1 MLSNKPYLMR
11 AFYDWIVD
19 SAFTPLVVLNTNHP
33 KCRIPLEYATDG
45 EIVFNISPSA
55 IRDLKITNVSIEF
68 KASFTGVI
76 HFISAPIKAVNAI
89 YAEENGE
96 GVFFDADDS
105 TDETGVG
112 GVQLRGI
119 EGSANVSAI
128 SQDSSPHNP
137 EKIIPNVGKDKPVL
151 RLIE

>member
-19 SAFTPLVVLNTNHP
+19 SGYTPLVVLNANHP
-33 KCRIPLEYATDG
+33 KCRIPLEYAGTE

-55 IRDLKITNVSIEF
+55 IRDLKITNIGIEF

-76 HFISAPIKAVNAI
+76 HYVSAPIKAVNAV
-89 YAEENGE
+89 YAEENNE
-96 GVFFDADDS
+96 GVFFDLDDGEEEDVS
-105 TDETGVG
+105 ES
-112 GVQLRGI
+112 VQLRGI

-128 SQDSSPHNP
+128 SQDPHSAENIVAGSSR
-137 EKIIPNVGKDKPVL
+137 ERPVL
-151 RLIE
+151 KLVE

>member
-19 SAFTPLVVLNTNHP
+19 SGFTPLVALNANNP
-33 KCRIPLEYATDG
+33 KCRIPADYATDG

-55 IRDLKITNVSIEF
+55 IRDLKVTNVGIEF
-68 KASFTGVI
+68 RASFTGVI

-89 YAEENGE
+89 YAEENNE

-105 TDETGVG
+105 VDESDG
-112 GVQLRGI
+112 GGEVVQLRGI
-119 EGSANVSAI
+119 EGSANV
-128 SQDSSPHNP
+128 
-137 EKIIPNVGKDKPVL
+137 
-151 RLIE
+151 

>member
-19 SAFTPLVVLNTNHP
+19 SAYTPLVVLNVHHP
-33 KCRIPLEYATDG
+33 KCRIPVEFVTDD

-96 GVFFDADDS
+96 GVFFDADEGAEDGG
-105 TDETGVG
+105 TE

-128 SQDSSPHNP
+128 SQDSSSNASGSADGANK
-137 EKIIPNVGKDKPVL
+137 ERPVL
-151 RLIE
+151 KLVE

>member
-19 SAFTPLVVLNTNHP
+19 SAFTPLVVLNANHP
-33 KCRIPLEYATDG
+33 KCRIPMEFATDG

-76 HFISAPIKAVNAI
+76 HFVSAPIKAVNAI

-105 TDETGVG
+105 AEDAAE

-128 SQDSSPHNP
+128 SQDSSPHSP
-137 EKIIPNVGKDKPVL
+137 ENIAAVRDKPVL
-151 RLIE
+151 KLIE